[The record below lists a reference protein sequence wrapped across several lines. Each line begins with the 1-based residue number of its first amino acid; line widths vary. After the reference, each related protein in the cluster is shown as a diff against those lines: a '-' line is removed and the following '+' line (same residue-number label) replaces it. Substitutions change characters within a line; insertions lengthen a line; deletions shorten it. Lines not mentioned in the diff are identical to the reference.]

1 MHDFKELQKQFAQQY
16 KQVFNDKLAHKT
28 IVILPGISMDPDMID
43 KLKGA
48 LHYEERML
56 CMLML
61 LRFPNTHVTYMT
73 SLPIDPVI
81 IDYYLYML
89 PGITGYHARK
99 RLTLLSCFDASRKSL
114 TDKILERPRLI
125 EQIRK
130 SIRDKQFAHLSAFNI
145 TIAERDLALKLGIP
159 LYGCDPDLL
168 FLGTKSNC
176 RKIFREC
183 NILLPDGFEDLHT
196 ENEIIE
202 ALVSLKTKNPS
213 LEKVVIKLNDGFSGE
228 GNSIFSFKNYPG
240 NIDLRNWISEQL
252 PHLLKIV
259 ADNESYYSFMA
270 KFMELGGI
278 VEAFI
283 EGENKCSP
291 SVQCRI
297 NPLDVIDVISTHDQI
312 LGGENG
318 QIFLGA
324 YFPAHADYASELGN
338 IGKKISEKLKQA
350 GVLGRFSIDFI
361 SVKENGKWKHYAIE
375 INLRK
380 GGTTHPYLMLQFLTD
395 GHYDAVNGMY
405 FTANGQPRYYVCS
418 DNFQSALYQGLTPY
432 DLIDIATCNDILYN
446 GTSQEGVM
454 FHMLSALSQYGKM
467 GLVCIGSSMERANEL
482 YRKVETIFNNNK
494 FQY

>member
-1 MHDFKELQKQFAQQY
+1 MHDFKELQQQFAQQY
-16 KQVFNDKLAHKT
+16 QQVFNDKMAHKT

-114 TDKILERPRLI
+114 TEKILERPRLI

-130 SIRDKQFAHLSAFNI
+130 SIRDKQFAHLSAFNV
-145 TIAERDLALKLGIP
+145 TYAERELAMKLGIP

-168 FLGTKSNC
+168 FIGTKSNC

-183 NILLPDGFEDLHT
+183 KILLPDGAEDLHT
-196 ENEIIE
+196 EDEIIH
-202 ALVSLKTKNPS
+202 ALVSLKSKNPS
-213 LEKVVIKLNDGFSGE
+213 IEKVVIKLNDGFSGE
-228 GNSIFSFKNYPG
+228 GNSIFSFKDYPG
-240 NIDLRNWISEQL
+240 NIDLQNWIREQL
-252 PHLLKIV
+252 PRILKIV

-270 KFMELGGI
+270 KFRELGGI
-278 VEAFI
+278 VETFI

-297 NPLDVIDVISTHDQI
+297 NPLGVIDVISTHDQI

-318 QIFLGA
+318 QVFLGA
-324 YFPAHADYASELGN
+324 YFPAHADYASELGS

-380 GGTTHPYLMLQFLTD
+380 GGTTHPYLMLQFLTN
-395 GHYDAVNGMY
+395 GHYDALNGMY

-418 DNFQSALYQGLTPY
+418 DNFQSELYQGLTPY

-454 FHMLSALSQYGKM
+454 FHMISALSQYGKM
-467 GLVCIGSSMERANEL
+467 GLVCIGSSRERANEL
-482 YRKVETIFNNNK
+482 YKKAEEIFNNNK
-494 FQY
+494 MQF